1 MRIPGRIGA
10 ALSILLLSGCVPR
23 PAPPPPVPPAPP
35 VRPAPVLP
43 PPPQPA
49 VGWEDAPLT
58 PGDWSLRVADGRAA
72 AIYAGAAPLFVV
84 RCEPGG
90 RIALIRPGG
99 RGGALTIR
107 TTYGARALPAAAGP
121 EGLAAIVAAAD
132 PLLDGI
138 AFSRGRFAVEA
149 EGQAPLLLPAWPEP
163 ARVVEDCR

>member
-1 MRIPGRIGA
+1 MRVPGRIGA

-23 PAPPPPVPPAPP
+23 PAPPPPVPPPPP
-35 VRPAPVLP
+35 VQPAPLP

-58 PGDWSLRVADGRAA
+58 PGDWSLGMAGGRAA
-72 AIYAGAAPLFVV
+72 ATYAGAAPLFVV
-84 RCEPGG
+84 RCEPDG
-90 RIALIRPGG
+90 RIALIRTAA

-138 AFSRGRFAVEA
+138 AFSRGRFAVET

-163 ARVVEDCR
+163 ARVVEDCRG